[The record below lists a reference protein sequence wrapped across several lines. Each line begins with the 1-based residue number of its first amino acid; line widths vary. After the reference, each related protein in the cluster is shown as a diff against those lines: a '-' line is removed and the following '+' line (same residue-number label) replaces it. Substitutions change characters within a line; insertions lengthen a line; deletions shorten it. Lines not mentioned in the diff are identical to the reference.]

1 MSPKVKFLVAKC
13 ATTYVVWKGRKTG
26 IFTTWEECAE
36 QVKGFAGAE
45 YKAFESRAAA
55 EKALQGDYSQY
66 AGKPASSGQWLFAPV
81 PPVAESYCV
90 DAACSGSPGRLE
102 YRGVHTSTGKGIFRQ
117 GPFENGTN
125 NIGEFLA
132 IVHALAW
139 LQKKGIAAPVYS
151 DSETAIAW
159 VRAKKCNSDLL
170 PDARNAP
177 LFELIARAEAWL
189 AENEFVVTNGCQLRN
204 HFPVLK
210 WDTEAW
216 GEIPADFNRK

>member
-1 MSPKVKFLVAKC
+1 VKY
-13 ATTYVVWKGRKTG
+13 YVVWKGRKTG
-26 IFTTWEECAE
+26 IFDSWEACAE
-36 QVKGFAGAE
+36 QVKGFTNAE
-45 YKAFESRAAA
+45 YKAFASRDAA
-55 EKALQGDYSQY
+55 ERAFQGNYDDYRGRPS
-66 AGKPASSGQWLFAPV
+66 SSGEWLFAPE

-102 YRGVHTSTGKGIFRQ
+102 YRGVHTGTGKQILRQ

-139 LQKKGIAAPVYS
+139 LEQKGISAPVYS
-151 DSETAIAW
+151 DSETAIGW
-159 VRAKKCNSDLL
+159 VEEKKCKTKLVQETS
-170 PDARNAP
+170 NAP
-177 LFELIARAEAWL
+177 LFDLIARAEAWL
-189 AENEFVVTNGCQLRN
+189 SGREKTNLL
-204 HFPVLK
+204 LK

>member
-1 MSPKVKFLVAKC
+1 MSLKSKF
-13 ATTYVVWKGRKTG
+13 YVVWKGRKTG

-36 QVKGFAGAE
+36 QVKGFTGAE
-45 YKAFESRAAA
+45 YKAFESRATA
-55 EKALQGDYSQY
+55 ERAFRGDYRQY

-102 YRGVHTSTGKGIFRQ
+102 YRGIHTSTGKGIFRQ

-125 NIGEFLA
+125 NVGEFLA

-139 LQKKGIAAPVYS
+139 LQQKGIAAPVYS

-170 PDARNAP
+170 PDERNAP

-189 AENEFVVTNGCQLRN
+189 ESADELADKSESSADSN
-204 HFPVLK
+204 PVLK